1 MKWQKKGLIYG
12 PDGSSM
18 WARHSALQPT
28 AVVLNDE
35 VIRVYCGFRDDSGIG
50 RAGYVD
56 VDGLDPS
63 RVLGVS
69 AEPVLDIGRPGTFDE
84 NGVIPCAVVRRDG
97 RFYMYYA
104 GYQLGHKVRFLV
116 LGGLAVSN
124 ADGTKFERVHEVP
137 VTERTNDELYFRV
150 IHCIFE
156 DEGRWRTWYGG
167 GREFVRDGERTL
179 PVYDIRYMESP
190 DGFTFPSKGS
200 PVLTLASDDE
210 HRVGRP
216 QIVRTGDLYRM
227 FYAAGSIQHG
237 YRLGYAESNDGT
249 NWVRKDSELGID
261 VSTDGWDSQMIAYP
275 NPVQFRDRFYLFYN
289 GNDYGRAGFGYA
301 ELESW

>member
-1 MKWQKKGLIYG
+1 MKWQKRGLIYG
-12 PDGSSM
+12 PDGSSA
-18 WARHSALQPT
+18 WAANSALQPT

-35 VIRVYCGFRDDSGIG
+35 VIRVYCGFRDASGVG

-56 VDGLDPS
+56 IDGHNPS
-63 RVLGVS
+63 RVVAVS
-69 AEPVLDIGRPGTFDE
+69 ADPVLDVGRPGTFDE

-116 LGGLAVSN
+116 LGGLAVS

-137 VTERTNDELYFRV
+137 VTERTDDELYFRV

-156 DEGRWRTWYGG
+156 DQGRWRTWYGG

-190 DGFTFPSKGS
+190 DGFTFPFTGS
-200 PVLTLASDDE
+200 AVLTLATDDE

-216 QIVRTGDLYRM
+216 QVIKTGDLYRM
-227 FYAAGSIQHG
+227 FYAAGSIRHG
-237 YRLGYAESNDGT
+237 YRLGYAESADGF
-249 NWVRKDSELGID
+249 NWTRKDAELGID
-261 VSTDGWDSQMIAYP
+261 VSADGWDSQMIAYP
-275 NPVQFRDRFYLFYN
+275 NPVQFGDRFYLFYN
-289 GNDYGRAGFGYA
+289 GNEYGRAGFGYA